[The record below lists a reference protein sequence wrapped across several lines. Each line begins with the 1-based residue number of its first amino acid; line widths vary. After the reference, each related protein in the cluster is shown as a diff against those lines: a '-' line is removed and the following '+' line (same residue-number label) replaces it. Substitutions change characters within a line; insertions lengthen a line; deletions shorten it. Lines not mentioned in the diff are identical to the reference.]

1 MVEVCTRCERTKTAK
16 QKEKEPPRMFPA
28 RRLYPINSD
37 CSCNLVGT
45 ETTRTNINGFR
56 STVYHGFDSSDIGL
70 PCSVGFSVGV
80 GHIVTEHNTFS
91 ANTAFCHDSHTSCTE
106 LFRSAR
112 RFDGGG
118 MQTYKPSESDTSVI
132 VSQILGEIKSFFYIF
147 QKIRFVGRK
156 IGKFPQ
162 KPDVRGRGKEKPTG
176 KIAEKVLRRQ

>member
-56 STVYHGFDSSDIGL
+56 STIYHGFDSSDIGL

-112 RFDGGG
+112 RFDGGECK
-118 MQTYKPSESDTSVI
+118 QINRPSRTQVLLYHKS
-132 VSQILGEIKSFFYIF
+132 LGKSRAFFTF
-147 QKIRFVGRK
+147 FKKSALLDGKSGNSRK
-156 IGKFPQ
+156 NQMCAGGAKKSRPE
-162 KPDVRGRGKEKPTG
+162 R
-176 KIAEKVLRRQ
+176 

>member
-1 MVEVCTRCERTKTAK
+1 MVFGVPFTTALTLLILGFHVLLVFLWEWDTLLPNTTPFP
-16 QKEKEPPRMFPA
+16 QTLHFAMTATPPVLNFFAPPA
-28 RRLYPINSD
+28 VL
-37 CSCNLVGT
+37 T
-45 ETTRTNINGFR
+45 
-56 STVYHGFDSSDIGL
+56 
-70 PCSVGFSVGV
+70 
-80 GHIVTEHNTFS
+80 
-91 ANTAFCHDSHTSCTE
+91 
-106 LFRSAR
+106 
-112 RFDGGG
+112 GG

>member
-1 MVEVCTRCERTKTAK
+1 MVEVCLRCERMKAIK
-16 QKEKEPPRMFPA
+16 RKEKEPPRMFSA

-56 STVYHGFDSSDIGL
+56 STVYHGFDSSDIWL

-112 RFDGGG
+112 RFDGGEC
-118 MQTYKPSESDTSVI
+118 KHINRPSRTQSLLYHKFCGKSRAFFTFFKKSASSDGKSGN
-132 VSQILGEIKSFFYIF
+132 SRKNQICAGGAKKS
-147 QKIRFVGRK
+147 RPER
-156 IGKFPQ
+156 
-162 KPDVRGRGKEKPTG
+162 
-176 KIAEKVLRRQ
+176 

>member
-1 MVEVCTRCERTKTAK
+1 MEYVRNMNMKWAK
-16 QKEKEPPRMFPA
+16 LQEKEPPRMFPA

-37 CSCNLVGT
+37 WSCNLVGT

-112 RFDGGG
+112 RFDGGEC
-118 MQTYKPSESDTSVI
+118 KHINRPSRTQVLLYHKS
-132 VSQILGEIKSFFYIF
+132 LGKSRAFFTF
-147 QKIRFVGRK
+147 FKKSASLDGKSGNSRK
-156 IGKFPQ
+156 NQMCAGGAKKSRPE
-162 KPDVRGRGKEKPTG
+162 R
-176 KIAEKVLRRQ
+176 

>member
-1 MVEVCTRCERTKTAK
+1 MVEVCLRCERMKAIK
-16 QKEKEPPRMFPA
+16 RKEKEPPRMFSA

-56 STVYHGFDSSDIGL
+56 STVYHGFDSSDIWL

-112 RFDGGG
+112 RFDGGEC
-118 MQTYKPSESDTSVI
+118 KHINRPSRTQLLLYHKFCGKSRAFFTFFKKSASSDGKSGN
-132 VSQILGEIKSFFYIF
+132 SRKNQICAGGAKKS
-147 QKIRFVGRK
+147 RPER
-156 IGKFPQ
+156 
-162 KPDVRGRGKEKPTG
+162 
-176 KIAEKVLRRQ
+176 

>member
-1 MVEVCTRCERTKTAK
+1 MVEVCLRCERMKAIK
-16 QKEKEPPRMFPA
+16 RKEKEPPRMFSA

-56 STVYHGFDSSDIGL
+56 STVYHGFDSSDIWL

-112 RFDGGG
+112 RFDGGEC
-118 MQTYKPSESDTSVI
+118 KHINRPSRTQLSLYHKFCGKSRAFFTFFKKSASSDGKSGN
-132 VSQILGEIKSFFYIF
+132 SRKNQICAGGAKKS
-147 QKIRFVGRK
+147 RPER
-156 IGKFPQ
+156 
-162 KPDVRGRGKEKPTG
+162 
-176 KIAEKVLRRQ
+176 